1 MIVFEKIRWK
11 NFLSTGN
18 VFSEINLETARTNL
32 IVGSNGAGKSTILDA
47 LTFSL
52 FSRPFRKI
60 SKSMLVNSINEKDCV
75 AEIEFRIGKIEYKV
89 IRGMK
94 PSKFEIYCNGKAW
107 DQDSSQVEQQKNFE
121 ANVLKMNYKSFTQ
134 IVVLGSSTFVPFMKL
149 PGAQRRDII
158 EDILDIQVFSTMN
171 ILLKD
176 KMRGNNEELRDIDY
190 QLDLL
195 KDRIELQKQHMFSL
209 EKKTQEEIDRKQVKI
224 NEYKNTEL
232 QGAEEVSV
240 FTEQICKL
248 NKEMQ
253 EYSKSTEKLSKL
265 NTYLIKLTHKLNT
278 CKKEHK
284 FFEDNHVC
292 PTCTQ
297 ELSEEFRNEKI
308 EAGQSKVDE
317 MNIGYEDLEK
327 AISDEQE
334 RFNKF
339 TELSTEVNNINT
351 TISQT
356 NFKLLTIR
364 KQIDSLQDEI
374 KELEGSTPDK
384 KAEYDKLQLLV
395 SNKKESSKQ
404 HADLKKDRDVL
415 TTAGQLL
422 KDNGIKTRIIKTYLP
437 TMNKLI
443 NDFLQRMEFYVNFT
457 LDENFDEIIKSRYR
471 DVFSYDSFSEGEKA
485 RIDIALL
492 LTWRSI
498 AKLKNS
504 VDTNLLILDEIFDGS
519 LDQSGTSDL
528 GWILRNF
535 DESTKVYVISHK
547 QGLDDKFDRTITVNK
562 DKNYSNLEETV
573 HEVSHPLVG

>member
-1 MIVFEKIRWK
+1 MIIFEKIRWK

-18 VFSEINLETARTNL
+18 VFSEIDLEASRTNL
-32 IVGSNGAGKSTILDA
+32 IVGNNGAGKSTILDA

-52 FSRPFRKI
+52 FGKPFRKI
-60 SKSMLVNSINEKDCV
+60 SKSMLINSINEKDCL
-75 AEIEFRIGKIEYKV
+75 AEIEFRIGKVEYKV
-89 IRGMK
+89 VRGMK
-94 PSKFEIYCNGKAW
+94 PTKLEIYCNGVLW
-107 DQDSSQVEQQKNFE
+107 DKESSVNEQQKNFE
-121 ANVLKMNYKSFTQ
+121 NTVLKMNYKSFTQ

-149 PGAQRRDII
+149 PCAQRRDII

-171 ILLKD
+171 VLLKD
-176 KMRGNNEELRDIDY
+176 KMRENNVEIRDVDYELH
-190 QLDLL
+190 LL
-195 KDRIELQKQHMFSL
+195 KDKIDLQKQHMLSL
-209 EKKTQEEIDRKQVKI
+209 QQRTQDEIDRKQEKI

-232 QGAEEVSV
+232 QGAEEVTIL
-240 FTEQICKL
+240 TEQIGKL
-248 NKEMQ
+248 NKEML
-253 EYSKSTEKLSKL
+253 EYSKSSEKLTKL

-278 CKKEHK
+278 CKKEHE
-284 FFEDNHVC
+284 FFESNHVC

-317 MNIGYEDLEK
+317 MNVGYEDLQS
-327 AISDEQE
+327 AIKEE
-334 RFNKF
+334 ENRFAKF

-351 TISQT
+351 IISQT
-356 NFKLLTIR
+356 NFQLMTIR
-364 KQIDSLQDEI
+364 KQVESLQDEI
-374 KELEGSTPDK
+374 KELAGDNIDK
-384 KAEYDKLQLLV
+384 KAEYQKLQLLIN
-395 SNKKESSKQ
+395 SKKDFSKQ
-404 HADLKKDRDVL
+404 HAALQEDRDIL

-422 KDNGIKTRIIKTYLP
+422 RDNGIKTRIIKTYLP

-443 NDFLQRMEFYVNFT
+443 NEFLQRMEFYVNFT
-457 LDENFDEIIKSRYR
+457 LDENFEEIIKSRYR

-535 DESTKVYVISHK
+535 DEKTKVFVISHK
-547 QGLDDKFDRTITVNK
+547 QGMDDKFDRTITVEKN
-562 DKNYSNLEETV
+562 KNYSTLVETV
-573 HEVSHPLVG
+573 NEVTHGLVG

>member
-18 VFSEINLETARTNL
+18 VFSEIDLETARTNL

-52 FSRPFRKI
+52 FARPFRKI

-89 IRGMK
+89 VRGMK
-94 PSKFEIYCNGKAW
+94 PSKFEIYCNGQAW
-107 DQDSSQVEQQKNFE
+107 NQDSSQLEQQKNFE

-149 PGAQRRDII
+149 PGGQRREII

-171 ILLKD
+171 VLLKD

-209 EKKTQEEIDRKQVKI
+209 EKKTQEEIDRKKEKI

-232 QGAEEVSV
+232 QGAEEVTIL
-240 FTEQICKL
+240 TEQICKL

-253 EYSKSTEKLSKL
+253 DYSKSSEKLSKL
-265 NTYLIKLTHKLNT
+265 NTYLIKLTHKMNT
-278 CKKEHK
+278 CKKENK
-284 FFEDNHVC
+284 FFESNYVC

-297 ELSEEFRNEKI
+297 ELSEEFRNEKL
-308 EAGQSKVDE
+308 EEGKTKVNE
-317 MNIGYEDLEK
+317 MNIGFEDLQK
-327 AISDEQE
+327 AIGDEQK
-334 RFNKF
+334 RFDKF

-356 NFKLLTIR
+356 NFQLLTIR
-364 KQIDSLQDEI
+364 KQVESIQDEI

-395 SNKKESSKQ
+395 SNKKEYSKQ

-457 LDENFDEIIKSRYR
+457 LDENFEEIIKSRYR
-471 DVFSYDSFSEGEKA
+471 DIFSYDSFSEGEKA

-519 LDQSGTSDL
+519 LDQTGTSDL

-535 DESTKVYVISHK
+535 DENTKVYVISHK
-547 QGLDDKFDRTITVNK
+547 QNLDDKFDRTITVEK
-562 DKNYSNLEETV
+562 SKNYSTLSVTV
-573 HEVSHPLVG
+573 NEVTHSLVG

>member
-18 VFSEINLETARTNL
+18 VFSEIDLETARTNL

-52 FSRPFRKI
+52 FARPFRKI

-89 IRGMK
+89 VRGMK
-94 PSKFEIYCNGKAW
+94 PSKFEIYCNGQAW
-107 DQDSSQVEQQKNFE
+107 NQDSSQLEQQKNFE

-149 PGAQRRDII
+149 PGGQRREII

-171 ILLKD
+171 VLLKD
-176 KMRGNNEELRDIDY
+176 KMRSNNEELRDIDY

-209 EKKTQEEIDRKQVKI
+209 EKKTQEDIDRKKEKI

-232 QGAEEVSV
+232 QGAEEVTIL
-240 FTEQICKL
+240 TEQICKL

-284 FFEDNHVC
+284 FFESNHVC

-297 ELSEEFRNEKI
+297 ELSEEFRNEKL
-308 EAGQSKVDE
+308 EAGKTKVDE
-317 MNIGYEDLEK
+317 MNIGYEDLQK
-327 AISDEQE
+327 AITDEQK
-334 RFNKF
+334 RYDKF

-356 NFKLLTIR
+356 NFQLLTIR
-364 KQIDSLQDEI
+364 KQIESLQDEI

-535 DESTKVYVISHK
+535 DENTKVFVISHK

-562 DKNYSNLEETV
+562 DKNYSTIEETV
-573 HEVSHPLVG
+573 HEVTHALVG

>member
-18 VFSEINLETARTNL
+18 VFSEIDLETARTNL

-52 FSRPFRKI
+52 FARPFRKI

-75 AEIEFRIGKIEYKV
+75 AEIEFRIGKIQYKV

-94 PSKFEIYCNGKAW
+94 PSKFEIYCNGQAW
-107 DQDSSQVEQQKNFE
+107 NQDSSQLEQQKNFE

-149 PGAQRRDII
+149 PGGQRREII

-171 ILLKD
+171 VLLKD

-209 EKKTQEEIDRKQVKI
+209 EKKTQEEIDRKKEKI

-232 QGAEEVSV
+232 QGAEEVTIL
-240 FTEQICKL
+240 TEQICKL

-253 EYSKSTEKLSKL
+253 DYSKSSEKLSKL
-265 NTYLIKLTHKLNT
+265 NTYLIKLTHKMNT
-278 CKKEHK
+278 CKKENK
-284 FFEDNHVC
+284 FFESNYVC

-297 ELSEEFRNEKI
+297 ELSEEFRNEKLA
-308 EAGQSKVDE
+308 EGKTKVDE
-317 MNIGYEDLEK
+317 MNIGYEDLQK
-327 AISDEQE
+327 AITDEQE
-334 RFNKF
+334 RLNKF

-356 NFKLLTIR
+356 NFQLLTIR
-364 KQIDSLQDEI
+364 KQVESLQNEI
-374 KELEGSTPDK
+374 KELEGSNPDK
-384 KAEYDKLQLLV
+384 KAELDKLQLLV
-395 SNKKESSKQ
+395 NSKKDYSKQ
-404 HADLKKDRDVL
+404 YATLKQDRDVL

-443 NDFLQRMEFYVNFT
+443 NEFLQKMEFYVNFT

-519 LDQSGTSDL
+519 LDQTGTSDL

-535 DESTKVYVISHK
+535 DENTKVYVISHK
-547 QGLDDKFDRTITVNK
+547 QNLDDKFDRTITVEK
-562 DKNYSNLEETV
+562 SKNYSTLGVTV
-573 HEVSHPLVG
+573 NEVTHSLVG

>member
-18 VFSEINLETARTNL
+18 VFSEIDLESNRTNL

-52 FSRPFRKI
+52 FAKPFRKI
-60 SKSMLVNSINEKDCV
+60 SKSMLINSINEKDCV
-75 AEIEFRIGKIEYKV
+75 VEIEFRIGKIEYKV
-89 IRGMK
+89 VRGMK
-94 PSKFEIYCNGKAW
+94 PNKFEIYCNGQAW
-107 DQDSSQVEQQKNFE
+107 NQDSSVVEQQKNFE

-171 ILLKD
+171 VLLKD
-176 KMRGNNEELRDIDY
+176 KMRGNNEELRDVDY

-195 KDRIELQKQHMFSL
+195 KDRIELQKQHMLSL
-209 EKKTQEEIDRKQVKI
+209 QQKTQEEIVRKKEKI

-240 FTEQICKL
+240 LTEQICNL

-253 EYSKSTEKLSKL
+253 EYSTSNQKLNKL
-265 NTYLIKLTHKLNT
+265 NTYLIKLTHKMNT
-278 CKKEHK
+278 CKKENK
-284 FFEDNHVC
+284 FFESNYVC

-297 ELSEEFRNEKI
+297 ELSEEFRNEKL
-308 EAGQSKVDE
+308 EAGKNKVEE
-317 MNIGYEDLEK
+317 MNVGFEDLQK
-327 AISDEQE
+327 AIASEQE
-334 RFNKF
+334 RLNKF

-356 NFKLLTIR
+356 NFQLLTIR
-364 KQIDSLQDEI
+364 KQMESLETEI
-374 KELEGSTPDK
+374 KELEGSNPDK
-384 KAEYDKLQLLV
+384 KAELDKLQLLV
-395 SNKKESSKQ
+395 NSKKDYGKQ
-404 HADLKKDRDVL
+404 HATLKQDRDVL

-457 LDENFDEIIKSRYR
+457 LDENFEEIIKSRYR

-535 DESTKVYVISHK
+535 DESTKVFVISHK
-547 QGLDDKFDRTITVNK
+547 QGLDDKFDRTITVEK
-562 DKNYSNLEETV
+562 TKNYSTLTQTV
-573 HEVSHPLVG
+573 NEVSHGLVG

>member
-1 MIVFEKIRWK
+1 MIIFEKIRWK

-18 VFSEINLETARTNL
+18 VFSEIDLEAGRTNL

-52 FSRPFRKI
+52 FGKPFRKI
-60 SKSMLVNSINEKDCV
+60 SKGSLINSINEKDCLV
-75 AEIEFRIGKIEYKV
+75 EIEFRIGKLEYKV
-89 IRGMK
+89 IRGIK
-94 PSKFEIYCNGKAW
+94 PNKFEIHCNGQLW
-107 DQDSSQVEQQKNFE
+107 NQESTVVEQQKNFE
-121 ANVLKMNYKSFTQ
+121 QNVLKMNYKSFTQ
-134 IVVLGSSTFVPFMKL
+134 IVVLGSSTFIPFMKL
-149 PGAQRRDII
+149 PGGQRRDII

-171 ILLKD
+171 VLLKD
-176 KMRGNNEELRDIDY
+176 KMRENNEEVRDIDY

-195 KDRIELQKQHMFSL
+195 KDKIELQKQSMLTL
-209 EKKTQEEIDRKQVKI
+209 EKRTQEEIDRKEEKI
-224 NEYKNTEL
+224 FAYKKTEL
-232 QGAEEVSV
+232 QGAEEVTV
-240 FTEQICKL
+240 LTQQIGKL
-248 NKEMQ
+248 NEEMQ
-253 EYSKSTEKLSKL
+253 EYQKSNEKLQKL

-278 CKKEHK
+278 CKKEHE
-284 FFEDNHVC
+284 FFENNHVC

-297 ELSEEFRNEKI
+297 ELSEEFRNEKLQL
-308 EAGQSKVDE
+308 GQSKVDE
-317 MNIGYEDLEK
+317 MNVGYDDLQK

-356 NFKLLTIR
+356 NFQLMSIR
-364 KQIDSLQDEI
+364 KQVESLEDEI
-374 KELEGSTPDK
+374 KELQGDNVDK
-384 KAEYDKLQLLV
+384 KAEYSKLQTLV
-395 SNKKESSKQ
+395 NDKKTLAKQ
-404 HADLKKDRDVL
+404 HATLKSDRDVL

-457 LDENFDEIIKSRYR
+457 LDENFEEQIKSRYR

-535 DESTKVYVISHK
+535 DDSTKVFVISHK
-547 QGLDDKFDRTITVNK
+547 QGLDDKFDRTISVEKVKNFSTLNVTVN
-562 DKNYSNLEETV
+562 
-573 HEVSHPLVG
+573 EVTHAMVG

>member
-1 MIVFEKIRWK
+1 MIIFEKIRWK

-18 VFSEINLETARTNL
+18 VFSEIDLTSQRTNL

-52 FSRPFRKI
+52 FGKPFRKI

-75 AEIEFRIGKIEYKV
+75 AEITFTIGKNDYRV
-89 IRGMK
+89 VRGIK
-94 PSKFEIYCNGKAW
+94 PTKLEIYCNGVLW
-107 DQDSSQVEQQKNFE
+107 DKESSVNEQQKNFE
-121 ANVLKMNYKSFTQ
+121 NSVLKMNFKSFTQ

-149 PGAQRRDII
+149 SIPQRREII

-171 ILLKD
+171 VLLKDRVKENNIEVREIDYQIDLLKD
-176 KMRGNNEELRDIDY
+176 K
-190 QLDLL
+190 
-195 KDRIELQKQHMFSL
+195 IELQKQHMLAL
-209 EKKTQEEIDRKQVKI
+209 EKINKEEIDRKKSKI
-224 NEYKNTEL
+224 EEYKKSETEKNDSIESL
-232 QGAEEVSV
+232 TKEI
-240 FTEQICKL
+240 FNL
-248 NKEMQ
+248 NKEMKDYQ
-253 EYSKSTEKLSKL
+253 KSNSNLQKL
-265 NTYLIKLTHKLNT
+265 NTYLIKLQSKLKS
-278 CKKEHK
+278 CKKDHK
-284 FFEDNHVC
+284 FFEKNHVC

-297 ELSEEFRNEKI
+297 QLSDEFRENKLEESQGEINKMDTGI
-308 EAGQSKVDE
+308 
-317 MNIGYEDLEK
+317 EDLES
-327 AISDEQE
+327 AIVDEQ
-334 RFNKF
+334 NKLQKF
-339 TELSTEVNNINT
+339 TELSTEVNNRNAT
-351 TISQT
+351 LSQL
-356 NFKLLTIR
+356 NFQLTSIR
-364 KQIDSLQDEI
+364 KEVNSIEEEI
-374 KELEGSTPDK
+374 KELEGSNPDK
-384 KAEYDKLQLLV
+384 KAEYSKLEKLV
-395 SNKKESSKQ
+395 KEKKDFSKQ
-404 HADLKKDRDVL
+404 HASLKKDRDVL
-415 TTAGQLL
+415 TTASHLL

-457 LDENFDEIIKSRYR
+457 LDENFEEIIKSRYR

-547 QGLDDKFDRTITVNK
+547 QGMDDKFDRTITAEK
-562 DKNYSNLEETV
+562 EKNFSIIKETV
-573 HEVSHPLVG
+573 NEVTHALVG

>member
-18 VFSEINLETARTNL
+18 VFSEIDLETARTNL
-32 IVGSNGAGKSTILDA
+32 IVGNNGAGKSTILDA

-52 FSRPFRKI
+52 FARPFRKI
-60 SKSMLVNSINEKDCV
+60 SKSMLINSINEKDCV
-75 AEIEFRIGKIEYKV
+75 VEIEFRIGKIEYKV
-89 IRGMK
+89 VRGMK
-94 PSKFEIYCNGKAW
+94 PNKFEIYCNGQAW
-107 DQDSSQVEQQKNFE
+107 NQDSSVVEQQKNFE

-149 PGAQRRDII
+149 PGGQRRDII

-171 ILLKD
+171 VLLKD
-176 KMRGNNEELRDIDY
+176 KMRSNNEELRDIEY
-190 QLDLL
+190 QLDLI
-195 KDRIELQKQHMFSL
+195 KDKIELQKQHMFSL
-209 EKKTQEEIDRKQVKI
+209 QKKTQEDIDRKKEKI

-240 FTEQICKL
+240 LTEQICNL

-253 EYSKSTEKLSKL
+253 DYSTSNQKLNKL

-278 CKKEHK
+278 CKKEHE
-284 FFEDNHVC
+284 FFESNHVC

-297 ELSEEFRNEKI
+297 ELSEEFRNEKL

-317 MNIGYEDLEK
+317 MNVGYDDLQK
-327 AISDEQE
+327 AIASEQK
-334 RFNKF
+334 RFDKF

-356 NFKLLTIR
+356 NFQLMTIR
-364 KQIDSLQDEI
+364 KQVESLEDEI
-374 KELEGSTPDK
+374 KELEGSNPDK
-384 KAEYDKLQLLV
+384 KAEFDKLQLLV
-395 SNKKESSKQ
+395 NNKKDYSKQ
-404 HADLKKDRDVL
+404 HANLKQDRAVL

-562 DKNYSNLEETV
+562 DKNYSTLEETV
-573 HEVSHPLVG
+573 HEVTHSLVG

>member
-18 VFSEINLETARTNL
+18 VFSEIDLESNRTNL
-32 IVGSNGAGKSTILDA
+32 IVGNNGAGKSTILDA

-52 FSRPFRKI
+52 FAKPFRKI
-60 SKSMLVNSINEKDCV
+60 SKGMLVNSINEKDCV
-75 AEIEFRIGKIEYKV
+75 AEIEFRIGKIQYKV

-94 PSKFEIYCNGKAW
+94 PSKFEIYCNGQAW
-107 DQDSSQVEQQKNFE
+107 NQDSSQLEQQKNFE

-149 PGAQRRDII
+149 PGGQRREII

-171 ILLKD
+171 VLLKD
-176 KMRGNNEELRDIDY
+176 KMRGNNEELRDVDY

-195 KDRIELQKQHMFSL
+195 KDRIELQKQHMLSL
-209 EKKTQEEIDRKQVKI
+209 QQKTEEEIDRKKEKI
-224 NEYKNTEL
+224 KEYKNTEL

-240 FTEQICKL
+240 LTEQICNL

-253 EYSKSTEKLSKL
+253 EYSKSNEKLNKL
-265 NTYLIKLTHKLNT
+265 NTYLIKLTHKMNT
-278 CKKEHK
+278 CKKENK
-284 FFEDNHVC
+284 FFESNYVC

-297 ELSEEFRNEKI
+297 ELSEEFRNEKLI
-308 EAGQSKVDE
+308 AGKNKVDE
-317 MNIGYEDLEK
+317 MNVGYEDLQK
-327 AISDEQE
+327 AIADEQE
-334 RFNKF
+334 RLDKF

-356 NFKLLTIR
+356 NFQLMTIR
-364 KQIDSLQDEI
+364 KQVESVENEI

-384 KAEYDKLQLLV
+384 KAELDKLQLLV
-395 SNKKESSKQ
+395 NNKKDYSKQ
-404 HADLKKDRDVL
+404 HATLKKDRDVL

-457 LDENFDEIIKSRYR
+457 LDENFEEIIKSRYR

-535 DESTKVYVISHK
+535 DESTKVFVISHK
-547 QGLDDKFDRTITVNK
+547 QGLDDKFDRTITVDK
-562 DKNYSNLEETV
+562 AKNYSTLTETV
-573 HEVSHPLVG
+573 NEVTHGLVG

>member
-1 MIVFEKIRWK
+1 MIIFEKIRWK

-18 VFSEINLETARTNL
+18 VFSEIDLTEGRTNL

-52 FSRPFRKI
+52 FARPFRKI
-60 SKSMLVNSINEKDCV
+60 SKSMLINSINEKDCV

-89 IRGMK
+89 VRGMK
-94 PSKFEIYCNGKAW
+94 PSKFEIYCNGVLW
-107 DQDSSQVEQQKNFE
+107 DKESSVNEQQKNFE
-121 ANVLKMNYKSFTQ
+121 NSVLKMNYKSFTQ

-149 PGAQRRDII
+149 SVPQRREII

-171 ILLKD
+171 LLLKDRVKENNVEIRDVDYQIDLLKD
-176 KMRGNNEELRDIDY
+176 K
-190 QLDLL
+190 
-195 KDRIELQKQHMFSL
+195 IELQKQHMLTL
-209 EKKTQEEIDRKQVKI
+209 EKRTEEDIKKKQKQI
-224 NEYKNTEL
+224 EEYQTTETH
-232 QGAEEVSV
+232 GTEEVLIL
-240 FTEQICKL
+240 TQQIERL
-248 NKEMQ
+248 NKEMK
-253 EYSKSTEKLSKL
+253 EYSKSSEKLKKL
-265 NTYLIKLTHKLNT
+265 NTFLIKLTHKLNT
-278 CKKEHK
+278 CEKDRK
-284 FFEDNHVC
+284 FFEDHDVC
-292 PTCTQ
+292 PTCSQ
-297 ELSEEFRNEKI
+297 ELEKEFVATMTDDLDDKIKDISIGKEELL
-308 EAGQSKVDE
+308 EA
-317 MNIGYEDLEK
+317 I
-327 AISDEQE
+327 EQE
-334 RFNKF
+334 EKRLEKF

-356 NFKLLTIR
+356 NFQLMTIR
-364 KQIDSLQDEI
+364 KQITDIENEI
-374 KELEGSTPDK
+374 KELEGTNPDK
-384 KAEYDKLQLLV
+384 KAEYNKLETFIKDKKNFSRQY
-395 SNKKESSKQ
+395 
-404 HADLKKDRDVL
+404 ADLKKDGDVL

-457 LDENFDEIIKSRYR
+457 LDENFEEIIKSRYR
-471 DVFSYDSFSEGEKA
+471 DIFSYDSFSEGEKA

-535 DESTKVYVISHK
+535 DEKTKVFVISHK
-547 QGLDDKFDRTITVNK
+547 QGMDDKFDRTITVEKN
-562 DKNYSNLEETV
+562 KNYSTLDVTV
-573 HEVSHPLVG
+573 NEVTHALVG

>member
-18 VFSEINLETARTNL
+18 VFSEIDLETARTNL

-52 FSRPFRKI
+52 FARPFRKI

-94 PSKFEIYCNGKAW
+94 PSKFEIYCNGQAW
-107 DQDSSQVEQQKNFE
+107 NQDSSQLEQQKNFE

-149 PGAQRRDII
+149 PGGQRREII

-171 ILLKD
+171 VLLKD

-209 EKKTQEEIDRKQVKI
+209 EKKTQEEIDRKKEKI

-232 QGAEEVSV
+232 KGAEEVTIL
-240 FTEQICKL
+240 TEQICKL

-253 EYSKSTEKLSKL
+253 DYSKSSEKLSKL
-265 NTYLIKLTHKLNT
+265 NTYLIKLTHKMNT
-278 CKKEHK
+278 CKKENK
-284 FFEDNHVC
+284 FFESNYVC

-297 ELSEEFRNEKI
+297 ELSEEFRNEKLK
-308 EAGQSKVDE
+308 EGKTKVNE
-317 MNIGYEDLEK
+317 MNIGFEDLQK
-327 AISDEQE
+327 AIGDEQK
-334 RFNKF
+334 RFDKF

-356 NFKLLTIR
+356 NFQLLTIR
-364 KQIDSLQDEI
+364 KQVESIQDEI

-384 KAEYDKLQLLV
+384 KAEYDKLQSLV
-395 SNKKESSKQ
+395 SNKKELSKQ

-535 DESTKVYVISHK
+535 DENTKVFVISHK

-562 DKNYSNLEETV
+562 DKNYSTIEETV
-573 HEVSHPLVG
+573 HEVTHALVG